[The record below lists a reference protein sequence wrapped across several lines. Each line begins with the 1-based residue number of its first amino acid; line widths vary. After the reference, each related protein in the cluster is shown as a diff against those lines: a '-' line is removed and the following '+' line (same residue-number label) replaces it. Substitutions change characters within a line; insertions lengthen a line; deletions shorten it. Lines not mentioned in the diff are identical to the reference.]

1 MKAFVFRRII
11 PSFLCWFVAGAMYVL
26 IPLAAMGM
34 GFQVI
39 APGVANISKFY
50 EPVLLL
56 LFPLA
61 CIFVFLVI
69 RAVELGSSAV
79 KKNWP
84 NSRWFSG
91 ASVIGN
97 SDFKKSVRDECIAQV
112 ISLAS
117 ISVAIGM
124 TLILSYF
131 FPRSSVPGPS
141 FPGSE
146 ILRDILIGVVLWAVA
161 GIWEAITP

>member
-1 MKAFVFRRII
+1 MKAFFLRRIL

-26 IPLAAMGM
+26 IPLIAMGL

-39 APGVANISKFY
+39 APRVASISKFY

-61 CIFVFLVI
+61 CILVFLVV
-69 RAVELGSSAV
+69 RTVELGSSAA
-79 KKNWP
+79 KKKWP
-84 NSRWFSG
+84 NSKWFSG

-97 SDFKKSVRDECIAQV
+97 EVFKKSVRDECIAQI

-124 TLILSYF
+124 TLILSHF
-131 FPRSSVPGPS
+131 FSRSSVPGPS

-146 ILRDILIGVVLWAVA
+146 IFMDILIGVVLWAVA